1 MDVSLTRKW
10 LTEYVMN
17 DNAAYYTSTVGKPL
31 LAVQIAIENAENFIF
46 KWDNIEENAFVLFL
60 YKSWPL
66 DEMHFLWLGLNRT
79 G

>member
-1 MDVSLTRKW
+1 MK
-10 LTEYVMN
+10 

-31 LAVQIAIENAENFIF
+31 LAVQIAIENAENFTF
-46 KWDNIEENAFVLFL
+46 KLDNNEENDFVPFL

-66 DEMHFLWLGLNRT
+66 DEMRFLWLGLNRT

>member
-1 MDVSLTRKW
+1 MK
-10 LTEYVMN
+10 

-66 DEMHFLWLGLNRT
+66 DEMRFLWLGLNRT

>member
-1 MDVSLTRKW
+1 MK
-10 LTEYVMN
+10 